1 MLSAVPQL
9 HGHRFVLLVNV
20 TRPHVVPRAE
30 VAVPQGPNDRS
41 RHDGMCLP
49 QVSRQNQAL
58 VLQRQKALPVP
69 RHATARH
76 SNPIGGVV
84 TSPIGRSSRRKSVAL

>member
-49 QVSRQNQAL
+49 QVATP
-58 VLQRQKALPVP
+58 LQGEYIIHTMKGMRFCF
-69 RHATARH
+69 R
-76 SNPIGGVV
+76 
-84 TSPIGRSSRRKSVAL
+84 